1 MPFSPPSDEKL
12 NTMFG
17 PSDDSSSDEFQLT
30 TRPLRHPGA
39 SKRKHEPVQDVYIL
53 PKKLCF
59 DDEEQ
64 KNGYTTPPRLMV
76 ISTPSTPF
84 KPVPST
90 PDDVKMT
97 GDRLPIT
104 PGKKFRKEQ

>member
-12 NTMFG
+12 NSMFG
-17 PSDDSSSDEFQLT
+17 PSGDSSSDEFQLI
-30 TRPLRHPGA
+30 TRPLRHPCA
-39 SKRKHEPVQDVYIL
+39 SKRQYEPAQDVYIL

-64 KNGYTTPPRLMV
+64 KSGYTTPPRMMV
-76 ISTPSTPF
+76 ISAPSTPF
-84 KPVPST
+84 KPGPST
-90 PDDVKMT
+90 PDDIKMT